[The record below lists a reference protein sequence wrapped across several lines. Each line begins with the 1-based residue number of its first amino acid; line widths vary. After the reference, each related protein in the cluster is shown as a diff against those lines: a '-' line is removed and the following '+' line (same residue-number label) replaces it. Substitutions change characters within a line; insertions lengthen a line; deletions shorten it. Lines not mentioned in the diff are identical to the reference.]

1 MSNLHLDQFSF
12 KNILYSFFNIISFIK
27 KHYIKLVFG
36 SVIGGLSGLFIEYQK
51 YKDISYKSEIVFVLE
66 GENGSSGSIAEI
78 ASSFG
83 IGSSMGVSSSLF
95 SGENFKELLKTKAIY
110 RKAILTKVK
119 FGNKEDIFG
128 NFFLSKSQIDKYE
141 WKNLP
146 NDFYTHRFTE
156 SNPQKISI
164 QDRNVLDLIYEH
176 LKSKTAI
183 TIENPKS
190 SFQTLAVEARSDTL
204 AFVWSKLFLKTVT
217 DFHIDTK
224 TKKSQELLII
234 LGKRVDSLR
243 SALYFTQGKLANYND
258 QNQQIIFQSARII
271 AERLQ
276 MNSSQIQGMYLEAV
290 RNYDNLK
297 FSLVKEAP
305 LFNIISDTELPL
317 IGNKH
322 SWGPITLIGF
332 FLGFLISLFIV
343 YVIGVYKELIS

>member
-1 MSNLHLDQFSF
+1 MSNLNLDQFSF

-27 KHYIKLVFG
+27 NHYVKLLLG
-36 SVIGGLSGLFIEYQK
+36 SFIGGLSGLFIEYQK

-66 GENGSSGSIAEI
+66 GENSSQGGLADI
-78 ASSFG
+78 ASSLG

-110 RKAILTKVK
+110 RKAILTKVR
-119 FGNKEDIFG
+119 FGKKEDIFA
-128 NFFLSKSQIDKYE
+128 NFFLTKSQIDKYE
-141 WKNLP
+141 WKDLP
-146 NDFYTHRFTE
+146 SDFYTHKFTE
-156 SNPQKISI
+156 TNPQNISI
-164 QDRNVLDLIYEH
+164 QDRNILDLIYEH
-176 LKSKTAI
+176 LKSKTSI
-183 TIENPKS
+183 TVENPKS

-204 AFVWSKLFLKTVT
+204 AFLWSKLYLKTVT
-217 DFHIDTK
+217 DFYIDTK

-258 QNQQIIFQSARII
+258 QNQQIIFQSARVI

-305 LFNIISDTELPL
+305 LFNVISDTELPL
-317 IGNKH
+317 IGIKH
-322 SWGPITLIGF
+322 SWGPIIMVGF
-332 FLGFLISLFIV
+332 FIGFLISTLIV
-343 YVIGVYKELIS
+343 YTIGVYKELIS

>member
-1 MSNLHLDQFSF
+1 MSNINSDQFSF
-12 KNILYSFFNIISFIK
+12 KNILYSFFIIINFIK
-27 KHYIKLVFG
+27 KHFIKIIIG
-36 SVIGGLSGLFIEYQK
+36 SFIGGFTGLFIEYQK
-51 YKDISYKSEIVFVLE
+51 YQDMSYKSEIVFVLE
-66 GENGSSGSIAEI
+66 GENGGGGGIADI
-78 ASSFG
+78 ASSLG

-119 FGNKEDIFG
+119 FGGKEDIFG
-128 NFFLSKSQIDKYE
+128 NFFLSKS
-141 WKNLP
+141 
-146 NDFYTHRFTE
+146 
-156 SNPQKISI
+156 PQKISI
-164 QDRNVLDLIYEH
+164 QDRNILDLIYEH
-176 LKSKTAI
+176 LKSKTSI

-204 AFVWSKLFLKTVT
+204 AYVWSKLYLKTVT
-217 DFHIDTK
+217 DFYIDTK

-305 LFNIISDTELPL
+305 LFNVISDTELPL

-322 SWGPITLIGF
+322 SWGPITMVGF
-332 FLGFLISLFIV
+332 FLGFLISALIV
-343 YVIGVYKELIS
+343 YIIGVYKELIS

>member
-1 MSNLHLDQFSF
+1 MSNLNLDQFSF
-12 KNILYSFFNIISFIK
+12 KNILFSFLNILSFLK
-27 KHYIKLVFG
+27 KHYIKLILG
-36 SVIGGLSGLFIEYQK
+36 SFIGGFSGLFIEYQK
-51 YKDISYKSEIVFVLE
+51 YIDISYKSEIVFVLE
-66 GENGSSGSIAEI
+66 GENGNSGGIAEI
-78 ASSFG
+78 ASSLG
-83 IGSSMGVSSSLF
+83 IGSSMGASNSLF
-95 SGENFKELLKTKAIY
+95 SGENFKELLKTKGIF

-119 FGNKEDIFG
+119 FGSKEDIFA
-128 NFFLSKSQIDKYE
+128 NFFLSKSHIEKYE

-146 NDFYTHRFTE
+146 KDFYTHRFTE

-176 LKSKTAI
+176 LKSKTSI

-190 SFQTLAVEARSDTL
+190 SFQTLAVEARNDTL
-204 AFVWSKLFLKTVT
+204 AFVWSKLYLKTVT
-217 DFHIDTK
+217 DFYIDTK

-305 LFNIISDTELPL
+305 LFNVISDTELPL
-317 IGNKH
+317 INNKH
-322 SWGPITLIGF
+322 SWGPIIMVGF
-332 FLGFLISLFIV
+332 FLGFLISALIV
-343 YVIGVYKELIS
+343 YIIGVYKELIS

>member
-1 MSNLHLDQFSF
+1 MSNLQSDQFSF
-12 KNILYSFFNIISFIK
+12 KNILYSVFNIISFIK
-27 KHYIKLVFG
+27 KHYIKLVLG
-36 SVIGGLSGLFIEYQK
+36 SVVGGFSGLFIEYQK
-51 YKDISYKSEIVFVLE
+51 YKDTSYKSEIVFVLE
-66 GENGSSGSIAEI
+66 GENSSGGGLTDI

-83 IGSSMGVSSSLF
+83 IGSSAGVSSSLF

-110 RKAILTKVK
+110 KKAILTKVK
-119 FGNKEDIFG
+119 FGNKVDIFG
-128 NFFLSKSQIDKYE
+128 NFFLSKSKIDKYE

-146 NDFYTHRFTE
+146 SDFYTHRFVE

-176 LKSKTAI
+176 LKSKTSI
-183 TIENPKS
+183 TVENPKS
-190 SFQTLAVEARSDTL
+190 SFQTLAVESRSDTL
-204 AFVWSKLFLKTVT
+204 AFVWSKLYLKTVT
-217 DFHIDTK
+217 DFYIDTK
-224 TKKSQELLII
+224 TRKSQELLII

-297 FSLVKEAP
+297 FSQVKEAP
-305 LFNIISDTELPL
+305 LFNVISDTELPL
-317 IGNKH
+317 IINKH
-322 SWGPITLIGF
+322 SWGSITMVGF
-332 FLGFLISLFIV
+332 FLGFIVSACIV
-343 YVIGVYKELIS
+343 YIIGVYKELIS

>member
-12 KNILYSFFNIISFIK
+12 KNILYSVFYIIGFIK
-27 KHYIKLVFG
+27 KHYIKLVLG
-36 SVIGGLSGLFIEYQK
+36 SVVGGFSGLFIEYQK
-51 YKDISYKSEIVFVLE
+51 YNDITYKSEIVFVLE
-66 GENGSSGSIAEI
+66 GENGSGGGISDI
-78 ASSFG
+78 ASSLG

-110 RKAILTKVK
+110 KKAILTKVK
-119 FGNKEDIFG
+119 FGNKVDIFG
-128 NFFLSKSQIDKYE
+128 NFFLSKSKIDKYE

-146 NDFYTHRFTE
+146 SDFYTHRFTE

-164 QDRNVLDLIYEH
+164 QDRNILDLIYEN
-176 LKSKTAI
+176 LKSKTSI

-204 AFVWSKLFLKTVT
+204 AFVWSKLYLKTVT
-217 DFHIDTK
+217 DFYIDTK
-224 TKKSQELLII
+224 TKKSQELLVI

-276 MNSSQIQGMYLEAV
+276 MNSSQIQAMYLESV

-297 FSLVKEAP
+297 FSQVKEAP
-305 LFNIISDTELPL
+305 LFNVISDTELPL
-317 IGNKH
+317 ITNKH
-322 SWGPITLIGF
+322 SWGPITMVGF
-332 FLGFLISLFIV
+332 FLGFLISALIV
-343 YVIGVYKELIS
+343 YIIGVYKELIS